1 MDSLYPILEFGL
13 VFGLQYAATQV
24 GDGAVK
30 AMNSARCMFNSVI
43 TTTWAYGAGI
53 W

>member
-1 MDSLYPILEFGL
+1 MPIIELAL
-13 VFGLQYAATQV
+13 VFGLQYAAAST

-30 AMNSARCMFNSVI
+30 AMNSLRCMFNSVV
-43 TTTWAYGAGI
+43 TTTWAYAAGA